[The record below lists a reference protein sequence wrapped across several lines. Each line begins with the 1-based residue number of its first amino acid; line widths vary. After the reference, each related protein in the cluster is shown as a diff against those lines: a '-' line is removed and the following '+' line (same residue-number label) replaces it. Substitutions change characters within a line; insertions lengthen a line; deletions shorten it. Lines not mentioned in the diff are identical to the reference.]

1 MIGYEWVTK
10 GMNYVIIIVLFI
22 VICLTRV
29 SVT

>member
-1 MIGYEWVTK
+1 MIGYERVTK